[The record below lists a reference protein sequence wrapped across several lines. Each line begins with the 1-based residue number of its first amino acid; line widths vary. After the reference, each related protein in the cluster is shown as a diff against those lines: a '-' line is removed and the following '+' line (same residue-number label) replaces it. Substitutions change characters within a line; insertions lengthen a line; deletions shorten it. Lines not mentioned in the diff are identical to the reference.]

1 MTVKIITNNKQLKE
15 TLKGPSFIFYHWK
28 DCGHCKVAEPKF
40 NEASKLVGGVN
51 FASLEVEDMQNTE
64 FKNRYN
70 SFPKF
75 EGYNSKGK
83 EIKYDGG
90 REVNDFVEFANQL
103 SDNIKGGNKKI
114 PCGMY
119 ESEHG
124 CPGHCKKPK
133 KGTRCVPKKYKSTK
147 RKSTKRKSTKRK
159 STKNKSR
166 KSIKRKSTKR
176 KSANKICGNM
186 SSRLKKIK
194 TRKCCNSHN
203 GRWRTGPP
211 DSRKFCI
218 RDYRTKKKSTK
229 RKSTKKKSTKR
240 KSTKRKS
247 TKRKSSKRK

>member
-51 FASLEVEDMQNTE
+51 FASLEVEDMQNTD

-147 RKSTKRKSTKRK
+147 
-159 STKNKSR
+159 NKSR

-229 RKSTKKKSTKR
+229 RKSTKRKSTKR

>member
-51 FASLEVEDMQNTE
+51 FASLEVEDMQNTD

-147 RKSTKRKSTKRK
+147 
-159 STKNKSR
+159 NKSR

-229 RKSTKKKSTKR
+229 RKSTKRKSTKRKSTKRKSTKR

>member
-51 FASLEVEDMQNTE
+51 FASLEVEDMQNTD

-147 RKSTKRKSTKRK
+147 
-159 STKNKSR
+159 NKSR

-203 GRWRTGPP
+203 GIWRTGPP

-218 RDYRTKKKSTK
+218 RDYRTKRKSKK

-247 TKRKSSKRK
+247 TN